1 MLMSSYVMIGIPIL
15 IILLIIAYITLYN
28 RLNRLRIKVEEAGA
42 DIDVAL
48 EKRFDLLSEEIEAV
62 KKYLS
67 HEYQIMTDLTAARVG
82 ADLEEKRM
90 AQQQEISET
99 VLKSIDQEIARQTRT
114 MEQIRGKLERS
125 SIQRRVRRRRG
136 IGEGDLSRDAGRQE
150 ALAQAEERRGAAL
163 GQKVGTLAGVHRD
176 LASVGAGI
184 NGLAEQYPILNSWV
198 SMEHFQRSIYD
209 SEEHLQAA
217 RRLYNANVSAYNQTL
232 ASIPWSIV
240 ASICR
245 MEKAAFYEVEE
256 HKRDFQ
262 VKFD

>member
-1 MLMSSYVMIGIPIL
+1 MNSYLMIGIPIL
-15 IILLIIAYITLYN
+15 IILLIIAYIVLYN

-67 HEYQIMTDLTAARVG
+67 HEYRIMTDLTAARVG

-90 AQQQEISET
+90 AQQQEISEE

-114 MEQIRGKLERS
+114 MEQIRGKLG
-125 SIQRRVRRRRG
+125 SIQRRIRRRNGMR
-136 IGEGDLSRDAGRQE
+136 EEDPTRQE
-150 ALAQAEERRGAAL
+150 TLTQAEERRGAAL
-163 GQKVGTLAGVHRD
+163 IQKVGALAGVHRD
-176 LASVGAGI
+176 LSSVGAGI

-198 SMEHFQRSIYD
+198 SMDHFQRSIYD

-217 RRLYNANVSAYNQTL
+217 RRLYNANVSMYNQTL

-256 HKRDFQ
+256 RKRDFQ

>member
-1 MLMSSYVMIGIPIL
+1 MNSYLMIGIPIL
-15 IILLIIAYITLYN
+15 IILLIIAYIVLYN

-67 HEYQIMTDLTAARVG
+67 HEYRIMTDLTAARVSAG
-82 ADLEEKRM
+82 LEEKRM
-90 AQQQEISET
+90 AQQQEISEE

-114 MEQIRGKLERS
+114 MEQIRGKLG
-125 SIQRRVRRRRG
+125 SIQRRIRRRNGMR
-136 IGEGDLSRDAGRQE
+136 EEDPTRQE
-150 ALAQAEERRGAAL
+150 TLAQAEERRGAAL
-163 GQKVGTLAGVHRD
+163 SQKVGALAGVHRD
-176 LASVGAGI
+176 LSSVGAGI

-198 SMEHFQRSIYD
+198 SMDHFQRSIYD

-217 RRLYNANVSAYNQTL
+217 RRLYNANVSMYNQTL

-256 HKRDFQ
+256 RKRDFQ
-262 VKFD
+262 VNFD

>member
-1 MLMSSYVMIGIPIL
+1 MSSYVMIGIPIL
-15 IILLIIAYITLYN
+15 ILLLIIAYITLYN
-28 RLNRLRIKVEEAGA
+28 RLSRLRVKVEEAGA
-42 DIDVAL
+42 GIDVAL

-90 AQQQEISET
+90 AQQQEISEE
-99 VLKSIDQEIARQTRT
+99 VLKSIDQEIARQTRA
-114 MEQIRGKLERS
+114 MEQIRGKLKGS

-136 IGEGDLSRDAGRQE
+136 LQEEDPSRDAGRQE
-150 ALAQAEERRGAAL
+150 ALTQAEERRGVAL
-163 GQKVGTLAGVHRD
+163 GQKVGALTGVHRD
-176 LASVGAGI
+176 LSSVGAGI

-198 SMEHFQRSIYD
+198 SMEYFQRSIYD

-217 RRLYNANVSAYNQTL
+217 RRLYNSNVSLYNQTL
-232 ASIPWSIV
+232 AAVPWSIV
-240 ASICR
+240 ASICH

-256 HKRDFQ
+256 RKRDFQ

>member
-1 MLMSSYVMIGIPIL
+1 MNSYLIIGIPIL
-15 IILLIIAYITLYN
+15 IILLIIAYIVLYN

-90 AQQQEISET
+90 AQQQEISEE

-114 MEQIRGKLERS
+114 MEQIRGKLG
-125 SIQRRVRRRRG
+125 SIQRRIRRRNGMR
-136 IGEGDLSRDAGRQE
+136 EEDPTRQE
-150 ALAQAEERRGAAL
+150 TLAQAEERRGAAL
-163 GQKVGTLAGVHRD
+163 SQKVGALAGVHRD
-176 LASVGAGI
+176 LSSVGAGI

-198 SMEHFQRSIYD
+198 SMDHFQRSIYD

-217 RRLYNANVSAYNQTL
+217 RRLYNANVSMYNQTL

-256 HKRDFQ
+256 RKRDFQ
-262 VKFD
+262 VNFD